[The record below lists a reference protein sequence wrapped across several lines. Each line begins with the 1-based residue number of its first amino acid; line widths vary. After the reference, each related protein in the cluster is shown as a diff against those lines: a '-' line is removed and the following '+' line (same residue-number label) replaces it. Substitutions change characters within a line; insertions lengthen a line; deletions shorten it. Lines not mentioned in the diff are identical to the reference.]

1 MTLHRDAG
9 VTSLDRLGPA
19 DLVETFGYL
28 DRDPVLNVY
37 LLALTLRDAL
47 GQPRDE
53 FWALRR
59 EGEIVGL
66 LHLGGQS
73 GAVLPLG
80 EGADGLAILAEHVRA
95 RLSFLPTR
103 FQVIGPRAAV
113 RAVVER
119 LRRSETHPRLLRD
132 QLYMALERG
141 RLNPFDRLPELRRA
155 CPDDFDLAYESG
167 ALLRAEELEEDPRL
181 SDPFG
186 YAKRVEEECRD
197 GCTHLWRDDQGLCF
211 RASVSA
217 LTPDAAQVSGVF
229 TPPERRNLRL
239 ARRGLSELCLR
250 LLERSRSVCLFVN
263 EFNTPAV
270 ALYRRLGFTT
280 LADWGSAFYDTG
292 PRPPGSRR
300 SG

>member
-1 MTLHRDAG
+1 MTLHRDTG
-9 VTSLDRLGPA
+9 VASLDRLGPA

-53 FWALRR
+53 FWALRS

-80 EGADGLAILAEHVRA
+80 EGADRLGMLAEHVRA

-113 RAVVER
+113 QAVVER
-119 LRRSETHPRLLRD
+119 LGRADTHPRLLRD
-132 QLYMALERG
+132 QLYMGLERG
-141 RLNPFDRLPELRRA
+141 RLTPFERLPELRRA

-181 SDPFG
+181 NDPFA
-186 YAKRVEEECRD
+186 YAKRVDEECRD
-197 GCTHLWRDDQGLCF
+197 GCTHLWQDDLGLCF

-229 TPPERRNLRL
+229 TPPERRSRGL

-263 EFNTPAV
+263 EFNAPAV
-270 ALYRRLGFTT
+270 ALYRRLGFMT

-292 PRPPGSRR
+292 PRSPGGRR
-300 SG
+300 GR

>member
-80 EGADGLAILAEHVRA
+80 EGADRLGMLAEHVVA
-95 RLSFLPTR
+95 RRSFLPRR
-103 FQVIGPRAAV
+103 FQVIGRFAAV
-113 RAVVER
+113 AEIDRRLEARHIRPR
-119 LRRSETHPRLLRD
+119 LRRR
-132 QLYMALERG
+132 QVYMAVERG
-141 RLNPFDRLPELRRA
+141 QLAPFECLPELRQARPA
-155 CPDDFDLAYESG
+155 DYDLTFRTG
-167 ALLRAEELEEDPRL
+167 AMLRAEELDEDPRAA
-181 SDPFG
+181 DPIA

-197 GCTHLWRDDQGLCF
+197 GCTHLWQDDLGLCF

-229 TPPERRNLRL
+229 TPPERRSRGL